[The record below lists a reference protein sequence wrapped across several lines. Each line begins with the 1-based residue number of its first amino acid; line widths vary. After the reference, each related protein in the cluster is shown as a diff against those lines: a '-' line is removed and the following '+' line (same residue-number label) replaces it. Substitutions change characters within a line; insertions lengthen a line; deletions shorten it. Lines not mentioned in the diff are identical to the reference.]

1 MHRILGH
8 QKSLIICENQYFLN
22 DLVGYLENQ
31 KIKDYCVLNDLEIL
45 PYDLF
50 SPHQEKLSSRL
61 EAMVEISNQ
70 DKIIVISTINSLIQP
85 YFDKNCF
92 NKFSYE
98 FIEGENLDRNQLIV
112 LLTKSGY
119 KASEIVS
126 ERAEFAVR
134 GSVIDI
140 FPSNSNLPL
149 RIDLDDEI
157 IESIRLFDKDS
168 QLSLKKISKYKCR
181 SSKGFELDTDSI
193 ALFKKNWRREF
204 NEDGDFFDQVTKGKF
219 PEGIESYFPL
229 FYQKKPTF
237 DDFFS
242 LFKVFSYGNVDESA
256 KKYWELINRRFK
268 DFISDKNRPPL
279 KPEILYNKPSEILK
293 NHEILPT
300 EKKEKISNQTFKEEN
315 QEKKSD
321 QNQTSV
327 EDFYQFIIGK
337 RIVHSNYGIGIYRGL
352 KNLNNTEC
360 FVIEYDGEEILYIP
374 VDSMS
379 TLSPYIGNQEIKLDS
394 LSKNNWK
401 IKKEKSE
408 KKAYDIAAEL
418 LEAEAKRKIEKSD
431 QLSISDK
438 NKYELFKNGFG
449 FTETVDQKITISQV
463 TNDLS
468 ISKPQ
473 DRLVCGEVGFGKT
486 EIALRASFIC
496 TENLKQVCILAPTT
510 ILARQHFE
518 LFKERFENFDVKVD
532 FLSRERSQKEKSK
545 IIEELKN
552 GDISIIIGTHS
563 LLSDSITFADLGL
576 LVIDEEHRFGVR
588 QKEKLRNL
596 KKGVNVIYLSATPIP
611 RSLNL
616 ALSKV
621 RDISIISS
629 PPPGRKTVETIVS
642 RYSNGLIKEA
652 LEREFHRSGQSFYLL
667 NSVARLNV
675 KVKEIKKILPD
686 AIVSSA
692 HGQMSPKELKEI
704 MIKFHNKEIDI
715 LVCTT
720 IIESGLDIPN
730 ANTLIVE
737 AAENFGLSQLH
748 QIRGRVGRSKR
759 QAYAYFL
766 TTEEKSLSKNAIAR
780 MEALK
785 FGDSLNSGFNLAMRD
800 LEIRGAGE
808 ILGEKQSGVIDFVG
822 LTLFTSLI
830 DKSIKVLTGEQETN
844 LDEIEIKL
852 GVNGYITEESIPQP
866 EVRLSIYKKITS
878 FKKEKDLFELKKEL
892 EDRFGKLPEET
903 ENLIK
908 IARIRILCSKLLIY
922 KILSEQKRIYI
933 YLNSKSPLKPQG
945 SELEKIF
952 LNYSTQEMD
961 KIDFV
966 LENLLS
972 FNAQNKA

>member
-1 MHRILGH
+1 M
-8 QKSLIICENQYFLN
+8 
-22 DLVGYLENQ
+22 
-31 KIKDYCVLNDLEIL
+31 
-45 PYDLF
+45 
-50 SPHQEKLSSRL
+50 
-61 EAMVEISNQ
+61 
-70 DKIIVISTINSLIQP
+70 
-85 YFDKNCF
+85 
-92 NKFSYE
+92 
-98 FIEGENLDRNQLIV
+98 
-112 LLTKSGY
+112 
-119 KASEIVS
+119 
-126 ERAEFAVR
+126 
-134 GSVIDI
+134 
-140 FPSNSNLPL
+140 
-149 RIDLDDEI
+149 
-157 IESIRLFDKDS
+157 
-168 QLSLKKISKYKCR
+168 
-181 SSKGFELDTDSI
+181 
-193 ALFKKNWRREF
+193 
-204 NEDGDFFDQVTKGKF
+204 
-219 PEGIESYFPL
+219 
-229 FYQKKPTF
+229 
-237 DDFFS
+237 
-242 LFKVFSYGNVDESA
+242 
-256 KKYWELINRRFK
+256 
-268 DFISDKNRPPL
+268 
-279 KPEILYNKPSEILK
+279 
-293 NHEILPT
+293 
-300 EKKEKISNQTFKEEN
+300 
-315 QEKKSD
+315 
-321 QNQTSV
+321 
-327 EDFYQFIIGK
+327 
-337 RIVHSNYGIGIYRGL
+337 HSNYGIGIYRGL

-408 KKAYDIAAEL
+408 KKAYDVAAEL

-438 NKYELFKNGFG
+438 NKYELFKDGFG

-545 IIEELKN
+545 IFEELKN

-667 NSVARLNV
+667 NNVARLNV

-692 HGQMSPKELKEI
+692 HGQMSPRELKEI

>member
-181 SSKGFELDTDSI
+181 SSKGFELDKDSI

-830 DKSIKVLTGEQETN
+830 DKSIKVLSGENETN

>member
-1 MHRILGH
+1 
-8 QKSLIICENQYFLN
+8 
-22 DLVGYLENQ
+22 
-31 KIKDYCVLNDLEIL
+31 
-45 PYDLF
+45 
-50 SPHQEKLSSRL
+50 
-61 EAMVEISNQ
+61 MVEISNQ

-730 ANTLIVE
+730 ANTLIVA

-830 DKSIKVLTGEQETN
+830 DKSIKVLSGEHETN

-878 FKKEKDLFELKKEL
+878 FKKEKDLFELKNEL